1 MITTPEAVRAVRPV
15 AINVAPEAIE
25 PFIDDVEKQDI
36 IPVIGADLYFEI
48 EANPD
53 DPKYEGILHGG
64 KYVDCSCADTQYSR
78 GLIVAVAYLAYSR
91 MLIFGDIQY
100 TAFGA
105 VLKNAQ
111 YSQKPGETDKI
122 RAADAA
128 KKMGFAVLQNV
139 AGYIRANGLN
149 SSCTPKRVSR
159 PKFVSIK
166 KDKL

>member
-1 MITTPEAVRAVRPV
+1 MITTPQDVQKVRAV
-15 AINVAPEAIE
+15 AINVADEAIE
-25 PFIDDVEKQDI
+25 PYIEDAEKQDI

-48 EANPD
+48 EANRD
-53 DPKYEGILHGG
+53 DPKYKELLEGGT
-64 KYVDCSCADTQYSR
+64 YTDCDCAGTQYSR

-105 VLKNAQ
+105 VLKNSQ

-139 AGYIRANGLN
+139 AGYIRANGLDTC
-149 SSCTPKRVSR
+149 CTPKRVSR
-159 PKFVSIK
+159 PKYVAIK

>member
-1 MITTPEAVRAVRPV
+1 MITTPEDVRAVRPV

-25 PFIDDVEKQDI
+25 PFIDDAEKQDI
-36 IPVIGADLYFEI
+36 IPVIGADLYFEV
-48 EANPD
+48 EADRDN
-53 DPKYEGILHGG
+53 PKYKELLYGG
-64 KYVDCSCADTQYSR
+64 KYTDCSCGTQYSR

-105 VLKNAQ
+105 VLKNTQ

-128 KKMGFAVLQNV
+128 KKMGFAALEKV
-139 AGYIRANGLN
+139 AGYIRANGLDAR
-149 SSCTPKRVSR
+149 CAPKRVSR
-159 PKFVSIK
+159 PKFVAVK

>member
-1 MITTPEAVRAVRPV
+1 MITTPQDVQKVRAV
-15 AINVAPEAIE
+15 AINVADEAIE
-25 PFIDDVEKQDI
+25 PYIDDAEKQDI

-48 EANPD
+48 EENPN
-53 DPKYEGILHGG
+53 DPKYEGLLHGG
-64 KYVDCSCADTQYSR
+64 TYVECGCAGTRYSR

-105 VLKNAQ
+105 VLKNSQ

-139 AGYIRANGLN
+139 AGYIRANGLD
-149 SSCTPKRVSR
+149 SCCAPKQVSR
-159 PKFVSIK
+159 PKFISIK
-166 KDKL
+166 KETL

>member
-1 MITTPEAVRAVRPV
+1 MITTPEDVRAVRPI

-25 PFIDDVEKQDI
+25 PFIEDVEKQDV

-48 EANPD
+48 EANRD
-53 DPKYEGILHGG
+53 DPKYKDLLHGG
-64 KYVDCSCADTQYSR
+64 KYVDCGCTDTQYSR

-105 VLKNAQ
+105 VLKTAQ
-111 YSQKPGETDKI
+111 FSTKPGETDKI

-139 AGYIRANGLN
+139 AGYIRANGAN
-149 SSCTPKRVSR
+149 TSCAPKRVSR
-159 PKFVSIK
+159 PKFMVIGK
-166 KDKL
+166 NKM